1 MFFSDWFSPTGDY
14 YDPAVV
20 IPPEVIQQ
28 IPAVNMVYWDYYHH
42 DFQTYQRL
50 FAEHKKLN
58 QPTVFAGGIWTW
70 NGLAPT
76 MAKPSL
82 QWSKH

>member
-1 MFFSDWFSPTGDY
+1 MIKHLKHVITLCEQLQLEPMMWSDMFFRIGSPTGDY

-50 FAEHKKLN
+50 FAEHK
-58 QPTVFAGGIWTW
+58 
-70 NGLAPT
+70 
-76 MAKPSL
+76 S
-82 QWSKH
+82 